1 MQMVFFNELELE
13 CFVRIAL
20 SAVCG
25 SLVGLERERRFKSA
39 GIRTHLIVALSAAL
53 MTVLSK
59 YGFADVVGGGVQV
72 DASRVAAGVVCAI
85 GFLGAGVIFLRR
97 DVISGVTTAAGLW
110 ATVGVGMA
118 IGAGWYFTGVASTV
132 LIVAFQLLLHYRT
145 LLVRTQ
151 KMGTVVFRVSEG
163 QTEET
168 VCQRL
173 VQLVERTRD
182 ISLRRTDDG
191 YVEVRCEVIF
201 PAEYRSKDMIRALRE
216 MPEVCS
222 IEMHRP

>member
-25 SLVGLERERRFKSA
+25 GLVGLERERRFKSA

-132 LIVAFQLLLHYRT
+132 LIVAFQI
-145 LLVRTQ
+145 
-151 KMGTVVFRVSEG
+151 G
-163 QTEET
+163 
-168 VCQRL
+168 
-173 VQLVERTRD
+173 
-182 ISLRRTDDG
+182 
-191 YVEVRCEVIF
+191 
-201 PAEYRSKDMIRALRE
+201 RAH
-216 MPEVCS
+216 V
-222 IEMHRP
+222 